1 LIFKRVCSKTIIPQ
15 TIQTDIPTT
24 QSTTTTKQTTK
35 TATTTRAST
44 AMSSSL
50 TNSPSTT
57 MKPSTKVSST
67 TMKPS
72 TKVSSTTIKPSTKVS
87 STTQSSSTSLSPSSS
102 SQTISVF
109 LSSVKTSGF
118 NSFPTV
124 VPTASGTS
132 IGICFGEFSLFPN
145 TNITVCNMDSLGY
158 LRQASEVFFH
168 IISFLMF

>member
-67 TMKPS
+67 T
-72 TKVSSTTIKPSTKVS
+72 IKPSTKVT